1 MSFSLL
7 ASALVIVIAVAL
19 FTIAMSTLYLNTY
32 AWWDPRTQ
40 VRTSYSGLQ
49 ETERHSFSLI
59 MPCRNEREEVMRA
72 TLAALLRQTHTRKE
86 VIISV
91 GHDDPK
97 TVQIAH
103 LLASEFPGRVRV
115 SVDVSETKNKPRQLN
130 KALGLCRN
138 SVVGVFDAESIA
150 AEELLAHIDSVFT
163 TRNADVVQGA
173 VQLINYKDTWYSL
186 RNCLEYFTWF
196 RSRLHAHSRQ
206 GFIPLGG
213 NTVFIKRELLNA
225 VGGWDGACLAE
236 DCDLGVRLSTLRRK
250 IVVAYS
256 PELVTREET
265 PDTLA
270 ALVRQRTRWSLGFMQ
285 VFAKGDWKALP
296 TRRMRTIA
304 WWTLM
309 QQHFMALAGIC
320 IPVAIAA
327 AIWGKFPLLVTLVT
341 FLPLIPTLVTVAFD
355 VCMLHEFGRDH
366 RFAISWYDYFRLIAG
381 TPLYQMILAFAALR
395 ALFKF
400 QRRDFAWEKTDHSGS
415 HLGYVVRSGAEL
427 GRPATQHVSR
437 PL

>member
-1 MSFSLL
+1 MSATFL
-7 ASALVIVIAVAL
+7 ASALVVIIALALFAIAV
-19 FTIAMSTLYLNTY
+19 STLYLNTY
-32 AWWDPRTQ
+32 AWWDPKTQ

-49 ETERHSFSLI
+49 GTEGHSFSLI

-72 TLAALLRQTHTRKE
+72 TLAALLAQTHSRKE
-86 VIISV
+86 IIISV
-91 GHDDPK
+91 GHDDTE
-97 TVQIAH
+97 TVEVAH
-103 LLASEFPGRVRV
+103 RLAREFPEFVRV
-115 SVDVSETKNKPRQLN
+115 SVDVSERKNKPRQLN
-130 KALGLCRN
+130 QALSMCRY

-163 TRNADVVQGA
+163 TKNADVVQGA

-213 NTVFIKRELLNA
+213 NTVFIKRELLTA
-225 VGGWDGACLAE
+225 VGGWDGSCLAE

-256 PELVTREET
+256 PQLVTREET
-265 PDTLA
+265 PDSLSG
-270 ALVRQRTRWSLGFMQ
+270 LIRQRTRWSLGFMQ

-296 TRRMRTIA
+296 SRRMRTIA

-309 QQHFMALAGIC
+309 QQHFMALAGVC
-320 IPVAIAA
+320 IPIAIAA
-327 AIWGKFPLLVTLVT
+327 AIWGNFPLVVTLIT
-341 FLPLIPTLVTVAFD
+341 FLPLVPTLVTVAFD

-366 RFAISWYDYFRLIAG
+366 KFAISWYDYFRLVAG
-381 TPLYQMILAFAALR
+381 TPLYQMVLAFAALR

-400 QRRDFAWEKTDHSGS
+400 GRRDFAWEKTDHSGS
-415 HLGYVVRSGAEL
+415 HLSYLVPSTAA
-427 GRPATQHVSR
+427 PARQ
-437 PL
+437 

>member
-1 MSFSLL
+1 MSATLL
-7 ASALVIVIAVAL
+7 ASALVLIIALALFAIAV
-19 FTIAMSTLYLNTY
+19 STLYLNTY
-32 AWWDPRTQ
+32 AWWDPKTQ

-49 ETERHSFSLI
+49 SREGHSFSLI

-72 TLAALLRQTHTRKE
+72 TLAALLAQTHSRKE
-86 VIISV
+86 IIISV
-91 GHDDPK
+91 GHDDTA
-97 TVQIAH
+97 TVEIAH
-103 LLASEFPGRVRV
+103 RLAREFPEVVRV
-115 SVDVSETKNKPRQLN
+115 SVDISERKNKPRQLN
-130 KALGLCRN
+130 KALSLCRN
-138 SVVGVFDAESIA
+138 TVVGVFDAESIA

-163 TRNADVVQGA
+163 TKNADVVQGA

-213 NTVFIKRELLNA
+213 NTVFIKRELLTA
-225 VGGWDGACLAE
+225 VGGWDGSCLAE

-256 PELVTREET
+256 PQLVTREET
-265 PDTLA
+265 PDSLSG
-270 ALVRQRTRWSLGFMQ
+270 LIRQRTRWSLGFMQ

-296 TRRMRTIA
+296 SRRMRTIA

-309 QQHFMALAGIC
+309 QQHFMALAGVC
-320 IPVAIAA
+320 IPIAIAA
-327 AIWGKFPLLVTLVT
+327 AIWGKFPLVVTLVT

-366 RFAISWYDYFRLIAG
+366 KFAISWYDYFRLIAG
-381 TPLYQMILAFAALR
+381 TPLYQMVLAFAALR

-400 QRRDFAWEKTDHSGS
+400 VRRDFAWEKTDHSGS
-415 HLGYVVRSGAEL
+415 HLAYLLPGAAA
-427 GRPATQHVSR
+427 PAR
-437 PL
+437 R

>member
-1 MSFSLL
+1 MSATFL
-7 ASALVIVIAVAL
+7 ASALVVIIALALFAIAV
-19 FTIAMSTLYLNTY
+19 STLYLNTY
-32 AWWDPRTQ
+32 AWWDPKTQ

-49 ETERHSFSLI
+49 GTEGHSFSLI

-72 TLAALLRQTHTRKE
+72 TLAALLAQTHSRKE
-86 VIISV
+86 IIISV
-91 GHDDPK
+91 GHDDTE
-97 TVQIAH
+97 TVEVAH
-103 LLASEFPGRVRV
+103 RLAREFPEFVRV
-115 SVDVSETKNKPRQLN
+115 SVDVSERKNKPRQLN
-130 KALGLCRN
+130 KALSMCRN

-163 TRNADVVQGA
+163 TKNADVVQGA

-213 NTVFIKRELLNA
+213 NTVFIKRELLTA
-225 VGGWDGACLAE
+225 VGGWDGSCLAE

-256 PELVTREET
+256 PQLVTREET
-265 PDTLA
+265 PDSLSG
-270 ALVRQRTRWSLGFMQ
+270 LIRQRTRWSLGFMQ

-296 TRRMRTIA
+296 SRRMRTIA

-309 QQHFMALAGIC
+309 QQHFMALAGVC
-320 IPVAIAA
+320 IPIAIAA
-327 AIWGKFPLLVTLVT
+327 AIWGNFPLVVTLIT

-366 RFAISWYDYFRLIAG
+366 KFAISWYDYFRLIVG
-381 TPLYQMILAFAALR
+381 TPLYQMVLAFAALR

-400 QRRDFAWEKTDHSGS
+400 GRRDFAWEKTDHSGS
-415 HLGYVVRSGAEL
+415 HLSYLVPGAAA
-427 GRPATQHVSR
+427 PARQ
-437 PL
+437 

>member
-1 MSFSLL
+1 MSATFL
-7 ASALVIVIAVAL
+7 ASALVVIIALALFAIAV
-19 FTIAMSTLYLNTY
+19 STLYLNTY
-32 AWWDPRTQ
+32 AWWDPKTQ

-49 ETERHSFSLI
+49 GTEGHSFSLI

-72 TLAALLRQTHTRKE
+72 TLAALLAQTHSRKE
-86 VIISV
+86 IIISV
-91 GHDDPK
+91 GHDDTE
-97 TVQIAH
+97 TVEVAH
-103 LLASEFPGRVRV
+103 RLAREFPEFVRV
-115 SVDVSETKNKPRQLN
+115 SVDVSERKNKPRQLN
-130 KALGLCRN
+130 QALSMCRY

-163 TRNADVVQGA
+163 TKNADVVQGA

-213 NTVFIKRELLNA
+213 NTVFIKRELLMA
-225 VGGWDGACLAE
+225 VGGWDGSCLAE

-256 PELVTREET
+256 PQLVTREET
-265 PDTLA
+265 PDSLSG
-270 ALVRQRTRWSLGFMQ
+270 LVRQRTRWSLGFMQ

-296 TRRMRTIA
+296 SRRMRTIA

-309 QQHFMALAGIC
+309 QQHFMALAGVC
-320 IPVAIAA
+320 IPIAIAA
-327 AIWGKFPLLVTLVT
+327 AIWGNFPLVVTLIT
-341 FLPLIPTLVTVAFD
+341 FLPLVPTLVTVAFD

-366 RFAISWYDYFRLIAG
+366 KFAISWYDYFRLVAG
-381 TPLYQMILAFAALR
+381 TPLYQMVLAFAALR

-400 QRRDFAWEKTDHSGS
+400 GRRDFAWEKTDHSGS
-415 HLGYVVRSGAEL
+415 HLSYLVPGTAA
-427 GRPATQHVSR
+427 PARQ
-437 PL
+437 